1 MILVSSCLAGFAV
14 RYDGADAKNDI
25 AAWLVERGQAIAACP
40 EVLGGFGIP
49 RPAAEIAP
57 SKSFSSIRR
66 HVVECTGKD
75 VTEAYEL
82 GAARALK
89 IIRRN
94 NITVAFLKDRSPSCG
109 VDVIYDGS
117 FSGVKI
123 PGMGVAAQMFSENGV
138 TVFPDTRLSVDTV
151 LPYIDPELR
160 NALKSAFPQG
170 S

>member
-49 RPAAEIAP
+49 RPPAEIAP
-57 SKSFSSIRR
+57 SKSFSSTRR

-94 NITVAFLKDRSPSCG
+94 NITVA
-109 VDVIYDGS
+109 
-117 FSGVKI
+117 
-123 PGMGVAAQMFSENGV
+123 
-138 TVFPDTRLSVDTV
+138 
-151 LPYIDPELR
+151 
-160 NALKSAFPQG
+160 
-170 S
+170 